1 MIRIHKPKEGPPI
14 LRERGKALTEA
25 CCRDHE
31 RGAPLEFDESVYG
44 HRSVKEALMEAQH
57 GKCCYCEHPIRP
69 SGHGDIEHFRPKR
82 AVRQSDTSPES
93 RPGYYWLAYAWT
105 NLFLSCEVCNQIHK
119 RSLFPLADPTRRAR
133 THTQTLA
140 DESPLL
146 LDPAGD
152 DPERS
157 IGFRREVP
165 FGRDSRGAA
174 TIQCLK
180 LDRTA
185 LCERRAD
192 HLAYFKAFLHIVEIS
207 ERSVERPPEADE
219 ALTWLQHMSSDRGA
233 YAAAVRE
240 LLRTRLGADLTFPL
254 DSDEL
259 RRRVRGGS
267 QQAPPL

>member
-1 MIRIHKPKEGPPI
+1 MIRIHKPEEGPPI

-82 AVRQSDTSPES
+82 AVRQSDTTPES
-93 RPGYYWLAYAWT
+93 KPGYYWLAYAWS
-105 NLFLSCEVCNQIHK
+105 NLFLSCEVCNQSHK
-119 RSLFPLADPTRRAR
+119 RSLFPLVDPARRAR
-133 THTQTLA
+133 THTQPLA

-146 LDPAGD
+146 LNPAGD

-157 IGFRREVP
+157 IGFHREVP
-165 FGRDSRGAA
+165 YWRDLRGEA
-174 TIQCLK
+174 TILCLR
-180 LDRTA
+180 LDRTD
-185 LCERRAD
+185 LCESRAD
-192 HLAYFKAFLHIVEIS
+192 RLASVDTLLSILEIA
-207 ERSVERPPEADE
+207 EKTVDRPPEADA
-219 ALTWLQHMSSDRGA
+219 ALTQLRRMSSDRGA
-233 YAAAVRE
+233 YAAAVRDH
-240 LLRTRLGADLTFPL
+240 LRTRLGADLTFPL
-254 DSDEL
+254 DPNEL